1 VLNFDDFGTALLVP
15 LGPDYPPY
23 RGVYNGFQFGST
35 SAFDRIDVIRLPFAD
50 RVAHSPNSS
59 VLNNDTGSAV
69 ITAEGGGLFS
79 FGSVWVTSFNP
90 AYNFGLREIKGF
102 RGGYEVASVTVD
114 LNGEWQRVVGGFSD
128 IDRLELQLGDFFLFD
143 DLALNEPAPAVPE
156 PSTLLLLGS
165 AVLGLTSLRRRR
177 AKR

>member
-1 VLNFDDFGTALLVP
+1 
-15 LGPDYPPY
+15 
-23 RGVYNGFQFGST
+23 
-35 SAFDRIDVIRLPFAD
+35 
-50 RVAHSPNSS
+50 
-59 VLNNDTGSAV
+59 LNNTTGSAV

-79 FGSVWVTSFNP
+79 FDSVWVTSFNP

-165 AVLGLTSLRRRR
+165 AVLGLTSLRRRG